1 MRTRRGYRSL
11 VYRLRC
17 LDGILTTRR
26 LRPFLRRRDSV
37 ARPQTVFIRARKPCL
52 FMRRR
57 LRGRYVGPINSSC
70 KAGKVTRLVT
80 RRSRLTFPQSA
91 RTFGP
96 PLLDVL
102 PQIRIVMEQSV
113 NEAWKRLLEEA
124 RRELPEA
131 TVRTWLEP
139 SEPIAL
145 DEGRLILGAPDQFAA
160 EWNESK
166 HAVLLARVAERVL
179 GRPTTVVFRVQEDRQ
194 RRPQMDFFVAPRESA
209 GVATATNIG
218 TTPLNERYSF
228 QTFVIG
234 KSNELAAAAAH
245 AVAEAPGK
253 TYNPLF
259 IYGATGL
266 GKTHLMQA
274 IAHAVL
280 EKNPETR
287 LQYFGAE
294 QFINDVI
301 ESIHARTMSE
311 FRRRYR
317 NDVDLLLV
325 DDVHFLEG
333 KEMTQEEFFHTFNAL
348 FEAHKQIV
356 LTSDRPPKEIPGL
369 EDRLI
374 SRFEWG
380 MVADIGHPDLEH
392 RIAILRKKA
401 EQDHLELT
409 IPDDVLRF
417 IAEHIRSSVR
427 ELEGCIIKLLLFAS
441 LKNREVTIELARE
454 ALSDKIRQGEDGA
467 GYDGTSGSAPSIDRV
482 QEVVARRWGVT
493 PEGLRSKAR
502 TKTLTIPRQVAM
514 YLARDMLGMQLVEI
528 GQAFGGRDHSTV
540 IHSVDKVERQM
551 MRDRTFK
558 ERVEMARQELSAL

>member
-1 MRTRRGYRSL
+1 MEL
-11 VYRLRC
+11 
-17 LDGILTTRR
+17 
-26 LRPFLRRRDSV
+26 
-37 ARPQTVFIRARKPCL
+37 
-52 FMRRR
+52 
-57 LRGRYVGPINSSC
+57 
-70 KAGKVTRLVT
+70 
-80 RRSRLTFPQSA
+80 SA
-91 RTFGP
+91 K
-96 PLLDVL
+96 
-102 PQIRIVMEQSV
+102 
-113 NEAWKRLLEEA
+113 EAWSRVLERA
-124 RRELPEA
+124 RRELPDA

-139 SEPIAL
+139 AEAL
-145 DEGRLILGAPDQFAA
+145 GLKGGQLLLAAPDQFAA
-160 EWNESK
+160 EWNATK
-166 HAVLLARVAERVL
+166 HAPLLSRLAGEAL
-179 GRPTTVVFRVQEDRQ
+179 GSAVDVVFQVQEERT
-194 RRPQMDFFVAPRESA
+194 RRAQMDFFVAPPA
-209 GVATATNIG
+209 GAEAATEPTRH
-218 TTPLNERYSF
+218 TTPLNERYTF
-228 QTFVIG
+228 RTFVIG

-245 AVAEAPGK
+245 AVAEAPGR

-280 EKNPETR
+280 PHKNGYR
-287 LQYFGAE
+287 AVYMGAE
-294 QFINDVI
+294 QFINEVI
-301 ESIHARTMSE
+301 ESIHSRTMSE

-317 NDVDLLLV
+317 ADVDMFLV

-348 FEAHKQIV
+348 HEAGKQIV

-369 EDRLI
+369 ESRLV

-380 MVADIGHPDLEH
+380 MVADIGQPDLEH

-441 LKNREVTIELARE
+441 LKHREISIDLARD
-454 ALSDKIRQGEDGA
+454 ALSDKIRQSEAATAAGA
-467 GYDGTSGSAPSIDRV
+467 RTLPSVDRV

-502 TKTLTIPRQVAM
+502 TKNLTIPRQVAM
-514 YLARDMLGMQLVEI
+514 FLARDLLGMQLVEI

-540 IHSVDKVERQM
+540 IHSVAKVQTQLSEDRQF
-551 MRDRTFK
+551 RDR
-558 ERVEMARQELSAL
+558 VDSARRELSAP

>member
-1 MRTRRGYRSL
+1 
-11 VYRLRC
+11 
-17 LDGILTTRR
+17 
-26 LRPFLRRRDSV
+26 
-37 ARPQTVFIRARKPCL
+37 
-52 FMRRR
+52 
-57 LRGRYVGPINSSC
+57 
-70 KAGKVTRLVT
+70 
-80 RRSRLTFPQSA
+80 
-91 RTFGP
+91 
-96 PLLDVL
+96 
-102 PQIRIVMEQSV
+102 MEQSAK
-113 NEAWKRLLEEA
+113 EAWKRLLDEA
-124 RRELPEA
+124 RRELPDA
-131 TVRTWLEP
+131 AVRSWLEP
-139 SEPIAL
+139 AVPLAL
-145 DEGRLILGAPDQFAA
+145 DDDRLIVGAPDQYAV

-166 HAVLLARVAERVL
+166 YASLLTRAAERVL
-179 GRPTTVVFRVQEDRQ
+179 GRPTAVVFRVQEDRQ
-194 RRPQMDFFVAPRESA
+194 RRPQMDFFVSPPT
-209 GVATATNIG
+209 ATATADKPG
-218 TTPLNERYSF
+218 AVTTPLNERYTF

-280 EKNPETR
+280 QKNPNTR
-287 LQYFGAE
+287 LLYLGAE
-294 QFINDVI
+294 QFLNEVI

-317 NDVDLLLV
+317 NDVDLFLV

-333 KEMTQEEFFHTFNAL
+333 KEQTQEEFFHTFNAL
-348 FEAHKQIV
+348 FEAHKQMV

-417 IAEHIRSSVR
+417 IAEHVRSSVR

-467 GYDGTSGSAPSIDRV
+467 VYTGQPTPSIDRV

-551 MRDRTFK
+551 VRDRTFK

>member
-1 MRTRRGYRSL
+1 MQL
-11 VYRLRC
+11 
-17 LDGILTTRR
+17 
-26 LRPFLRRRDSV
+26 
-37 ARPQTVFIRARKPCL
+37 
-52 FMRRR
+52 
-57 LRGRYVGPINSSC
+57 
-70 KAGKVTRLVT
+70 
-80 RRSRLTFPQSA
+80 SA
-91 RTFGP
+91 K
-96 PLLDVL
+96 D
-102 PQIRIVMEQSV
+102 
-113 NEAWKRLLEEA
+113 AWKRILDEA
-124 RRELPEA
+124 HRELPDH
-131 TVRTWLEP
+131 TIRTWLEP
-139 SEPIAL
+139 TEAIAL
-145 DEGRLILGAPDQFAA
+145 DEGRLIVGAPDQFAV
-160 EWNESK
+160 EWNETK
-166 HAVLLARVAERVL
+166 HAALLSKLAEPVV
-179 GRPTTVVFRVQEDRQ
+179 GQPTSIVFRVHEDRHK
-194 RRPQMDFFVAPRESA
+194 RPQMDFFVAPPTPSNGRAPGDA
-209 GVATATNIG
+209 GEG
-218 TTPLNERYSF
+218 RTPTGHPSSQALNERYTF
-228 QTFVIG
+228 DTFVIG

-245 AVAEAPGK
+245 AAAESPGK

-274 IAHAVL
+274 IAQQVIGRQ
-280 EKNPETR
+280 PETR
-287 LQYFGAE
+287 VLYVGAE
-294 QFINDVI
+294 QFINEVI
-301 ESIHARTMSE
+301 ESIHSRTMPE

-317 NDVDLLLV
+317 SDVDLFLV

-348 FEAHKQIV
+348 YEGNKQIV

-380 MVADIGHPDLEH
+380 MVADIGTPDLEH

-401 EQDHLELT
+401 YQDHLELT

-441 LKNREVTIELARE
+441 LKNREITIELARE
-454 ALSDKIRQGEDGA
+454 ALADKIRQGEESAFA
-467 GYDGTSGSAPSIDRV
+467 GPATPSIDRV

-558 ERVEMARQELSAL
+558 ERIEMARQELSAL

>member
-1 MRTRRGYRSL
+1 
-11 VYRLRC
+11 
-17 LDGILTTRR
+17 
-26 LRPFLRRRDSV
+26 
-37 ARPQTVFIRARKPCL
+37 
-52 FMRRR
+52 
-57 LRGRYVGPINSSC
+57 
-70 KAGKVTRLVT
+70 
-80 RRSRLTFPQSA
+80 
-91 RTFGP
+91 
-96 PLLDVL
+96 
-102 PQIRIVMEQSV
+102 MEQSAK
-113 NEAWKRLLEEA
+113 EAWKRLLEEA
-124 RRELPEA
+124 RRELPDA

-139 SEPIAL
+139 AEPIAL
-145 DEGRLILGAPDQFAA
+145 DEGRLILGAPDQFAV

-166 HAVLLARVAERVL
+166 HATVLARAAERVF
-179 GRPTTVVFRVQEDRQ
+179 GRPTAVVFRVQEDRQ
-194 RRPQMDFFVAPRESA
+194 QRPQMDFFVAPRGGEGA
-209 GVATATNIG
+209 VATERAGAN
-218 TTPLNERYSF
+218 TPLNERYTFES
-228 QTFVIG
+228 FVIG

-245 AVAEAPGK
+245 AVTEAPGR

-280 EKNPETR
+280 ERNPETR
-287 LQYFGAE
+287 LLYVGAE
-294 QFINDVI
+294 QFINEVI
-301 ESIHARTMSE
+301 ESIQARTMPE

-317 NDVDLLLV
+317 NDIDLLLV

-333 KEMTQEEFFHTFNAL
+333 KEMTQDEFFHTFNAL
-348 FEAHKQIV
+348 FEGRKQMV

-380 MVADIGHPDLEH
+380 MVADIGQPDLEH

-401 EQDHLELT
+401 QQDHLELT

-454 ALSDKIRQGEDGA
+454 ALSDKIRQGEDA
-467 GYDGTSGSAPSIDRV
+467 GSYGSPPTPSIDRV

-502 TKTLTIPRQVAM
+502 TKTLTIPRQIAM
-514 YLARDMLGMQLVEI
+514 YLARDMLRMQLVEI

-558 ERVEMARQELSAL
+558 ERIEMARQELSAL

>member
-1 MRTRRGYRSL
+1 
-11 VYRLRC
+11 
-17 LDGILTTRR
+17 
-26 LRPFLRRRDSV
+26 
-37 ARPQTVFIRARKPCL
+37 
-52 FMRRR
+52 
-57 LRGRYVGPINSSC
+57 
-70 KAGKVTRLVT
+70 
-80 RRSRLTFPQSA
+80 
-91 RTFGP
+91 
-96 PLLDVL
+96 
-102 PQIRIVMEQSV
+102 MEQSTK
-113 NEAWKRLLEEA
+113 EAWKGLLEEA
-124 RRELPEA
+124 RRELPDA

-139 SEPIAL
+139 AVPIAL
-145 DEGRLILGAPDQFAA
+145 DDGRLIVGAPDQFAV

-166 HAVLLARVAERVL
+166 HATVLARAAERVF

-194 RRPQMDFFVAPRESA
+194 QRPQMDFFVAPREPAA
-209 GVATATNIG
+209 GAGDKTGVP
-218 TTPLNERYSF
+218 TTPLNERYTF

-280 EKNPETR
+280 DKYPGTR
-287 LQYFGAE
+287 VHYFGAE
-294 QFINDVI
+294 QFINEVI

-317 NDVDLLLV
+317 NDVDLFLV

-348 FEAHKQIV
+348 FEGHKQIV

-380 MVADIGHPDLEH
+380 LVADIGHPDLEH

-409 IPDDVLRF
+409 IP
-417 IAEHIRSSVR
+417 
-427 ELEGCIIKLLLFAS
+427 
-441 LKNREVTIELARE
+441 EVTIELARE
-454 ALSDKIRQGEDGA
+454 ALSDKIRQGEEGA
-467 GYDGTSGSAPSIDRV
+467 SYTQPTPSIDRV

-514 YLARDMLGMQLVEI
+514 YLAR
-528 GQAFGGRDHSTV
+528 
-540 IHSVDKVERQM
+540 
-551 MRDRTFK
+551 
-558 ERVEMARQELSAL
+558 

>member
-1 MRTRRGYRSL
+1 MEL
-11 VYRLRC
+11 
-17 LDGILTTRR
+17 
-26 LRPFLRRRDSV
+26 
-37 ARPQTVFIRARKPCL
+37 
-52 FMRRR
+52 
-57 LRGRYVGPINSSC
+57 
-70 KAGKVTRLVT
+70 
-80 RRSRLTFPQSA
+80 SA
-91 RTFGP
+91 
-96 PLLDVL
+96 
-102 PQIRIVMEQSV
+102 QQ
-113 NEAWKRLLEEA
+113 AWARLLEAA
-124 RRELPEA
+124 RAELPDP

-139 SEPIAL
+139 LQPMVLE
-145 DEGRLILGAPDQFAA
+145 EGRLMLGAPDQFAV

-166 HAVLLARVAERVL
+166 HTDLLQRAAESAL
-179 GRPTTVVFRVQEDRQ
+179 GRQLEVVFRVQEDRAK
-194 RRPQMDFFVAPRESA
+194 RPQMDFFVASPAPAASEQAHNR
-209 GVATATNIG
+209 ATR
-218 TTPLNERYSF
+218 PLNERYSF
-228 QTFVIG
+228 RTFVIG

-280 EKNPETR
+280 ERAPESR
-287 LQYFGAE
+287 VVYMGAE
-294 QFINDVI
+294 QFINEVI
-301 ESIHARTMSE
+301 ESIHSRTMGD
-311 FRRRYR
+311 FRRQYR
-317 NDVDLLLV
+317 DDVDIFLV

-348 FEAHKQIV
+348 HEAQKQIV

-369 EDRLI
+369 ESRLV

-380 MVADIGHPDLEH
+380 MVADIGQPDLEH

-417 IAEHIRSSVR
+417 IAEHVRSSVR

-441 LKNREVTIELARE
+441 LKHREVSIDLARE
-454 ALSDKIRQGEDGA
+454 ALADKIRQTSTVTTER
-467 GYDGTSGSAPSIDRV
+467 GTSLPSVDRV

-502 TKTLTIPRQVAM
+502 TKSLTVPRQVAM
-514 YLARDMLGMQLVEI
+514 YLARDLLGMQLVEI

-540 IHSVDKVERQM
+540 IHSVEKVQRTMQSDQRF
-551 MRDRTFK
+551 RDR
-558 ERVEMARQELSAL
+558 VEHARRELATVA

>member
-1 MRTRRGYRSL
+1 
-11 VYRLRC
+11 
-17 LDGILTTRR
+17 
-26 LRPFLRRRDSV
+26 
-37 ARPQTVFIRARKPCL
+37 
-52 FMRRR
+52 
-57 LRGRYVGPINSSC
+57 
-70 KAGKVTRLVT
+70 
-80 RRSRLTFPQSA
+80 
-91 RTFGP
+91 
-96 PLLDVL
+96 
-102 PQIRIVMEQSV
+102 
-113 NEAWKRLLEEA
+113 
-124 RRELPEA
+124 
-131 TVRTWLEP
+131 
-139 SEPIAL
+139 
-145 DEGRLILGAPDQFAA
+145 
-160 EWNESK
+160 
-166 HAVLLARVAERVL
+166 
-179 GRPTTVVFRVQEDRQ
+179 VVFRVLEDRQ
-194 RRPQMDFFVAPRESA
+194 QRPQMDFFVAPKPSPQAMASA
-209 GVATATNIG
+209 
-218 TTPLNERYSF
+218 TTPLNERYTFESF
-228 QTFVIG
+228 VVG

-245 AVAEAPGK
+245 AVAEAPGR

-280 EKNPETR
+280 KRNPETR
-287 LQYFGAE
+287 LLYVGAE
-294 QFINDVI
+294 QFINEVI
-301 ESIHARTMSE
+301 ESIQARTMPE

-317 NDVDLLLV
+317 NDIDLLLV

-333 KEMTQEEFFHTFNAL
+333 KEMTQDEFFHTFNAL
-348 FEAHKQIV
+348 FEGRKQMV

-380 MVADIGHPDLEH
+380 MVADIGQPDLEH

-401 EQDHLELT
+401 HQDHLELT

-417 IAEHIRSSVR
+417 IAEHVRSSVR

-454 ALSDKIRQGEDGA
+454 ALADKIRQGEE
-467 GYDGTSGSAPSIDRV
+467 SAYPGPATPSIDRV

-514 YLARDMLGMQLVEI
+514 YLARNMLGMQLVEI

-551 MRDRTFK
+551 VRDRTFK
-558 ERVEMARQELSAL
+558 ERIEMARQELSAL

>member
-1 MRTRRGYRSL
+1 
-11 VYRLRC
+11 
-17 LDGILTTRR
+17 
-26 LRPFLRRRDSV
+26 
-37 ARPQTVFIRARKPCL
+37 
-52 FMRRR
+52 
-57 LRGRYVGPINSSC
+57 
-70 KAGKVTRLVT
+70 
-80 RRSRLTFPQSA
+80 
-91 RTFGP
+91 
-96 PLLDVL
+96 
-102 PQIRIVMEQSV
+102 MEQQTKD
-113 NEAWKRLLEEA
+113 AWKRLLDEA
-124 RRELPEA
+124 RRELPDA

-139 SEPIAL
+139 AVPIAL
-145 DEGRLILGAPDQFAA
+145 DDDRLVLGAPDQFAV

-166 HAVLLARVAERVL
+166 HAGVLARAAERVF

-194 RRPQMDFFVAPRESA
+194 QRPQMDFFVAPREPA
-209 GVATATNIG
+209 GGDKTAMP
-218 TTPLNERYSF
+218 TTPLNERYTF

-274 IAHAVL
+274 IAHGVL
-280 EKNPETR
+280 EKYPVTR
-287 LQYFGAE
+287 VHYFGAE
-294 QFINDVI
+294 QFINEVI

-317 NDVDLLLV
+317 NDVDLFLV

-348 FEAHKQIV
+348 FEGHKQIV

-380 MVADIGHPDLEH
+380 LVADIGHPDLEH

-417 IAEHIRSSVR
+417 IAEHVRSSVR

-441 LKNREVTIELARE
+441 LKNREVTMELARE
-454 ALSDKIRQGEDGA
+454 ALADKIRQGEAEASYVGQA
-467 GYDGTSGSAPSIDRV
+467 TPSIDRV

-493 PEGLRSKAR
+493 PDGLRSKAR

-514 YLARDMLGMQLVEI
+514 YLAREMLGMQLVEI

-551 MRDRTFK
+551 VRDRTFK
-558 ERVEMARQELSAL
+558 ERVDMARQELSAL

>member
-1 MRTRRGYRSL
+1 MEL
-11 VYRLRC
+11 
-17 LDGILTTRR
+17 
-26 LRPFLRRRDSV
+26 
-37 ARPQTVFIRARKPCL
+37 
-52 FMRRR
+52 
-57 LRGRYVGPINSSC
+57 
-70 KAGKVTRLVT
+70 
-80 RRSRLTFPQSA
+80 SA
-91 RTFGP
+91 KET
-96 PLLDVL
+96 
-102 PQIRIVMEQSV
+102 
-113 NEAWKRLLEEA
+113 WKRLLEEA
-124 RRELPEA
+124 RRVLPDA

-139 SEPIAL
+139 AEPVAL
-145 DEGRLILGAPDQFAA
+145 SEGRLLVGTPDQFAA

-166 HAVLLARVAERVL
+166 HSGMLSRLAGEVL
-179 GRPTTVVFRVQEDRQ
+179 GTPLDIVFQVQEERAQ
-194 RRPQMDFFVAPRESA
+194 RPQMDFFVAPPADEDMA
-209 GVATATNIG
+209 PGPDATR
-218 TTPLNERYSF
+218 PLNERYAF
-228 QTFVIG
+228 RTFVIG

-245 AVAEAPGK
+245 AVAAAPGR

-274 IAHAVL
+274 VAHAIL
-280 EKNPETR
+280 ERKPGNQVT
-287 LQYFGAE
+287 YMGAE

-301 ESIHARTMSE
+301 ESIHGRKMPE
-311 FRRRYR
+311 FRKRYR
-317 NDVDLLLV
+317 EDIDIFLV

-348 FEAHKQIV
+348 HEAGKQIV

-369 EDRLI
+369 ESRLV

-380 MVADIGHPDLEH
+380 MVADIGQPDLEH

-417 IAEHIRSSVR
+417 IAEHVRSSVR

-441 LKNREVTIELARE
+441 LKHREVSIDLARE
-454 ALSDKIRQGEDGA
+454 ALADKIKHANGELEA
-467 GYDGTSGSAPSIDRV
+467 AAALPSIDRV

-502 TKTLTIPRQVAM
+502 TKSLTVPRQVAM
-514 YLARDMLGMQLVEI
+514 YLARDLLSMQLVEI

-540 IHSVDKVERQM
+540 IHSLDKVEKNM
-551 MRDRTFK
+551 SADRKFR
-558 ERVEMARQELSAL
+558 ERVEFARQELVAP

>member
-1 MRTRRGYRSL
+1 
-11 VYRLRC
+11 
-17 LDGILTTRR
+17 
-26 LRPFLRRRDSV
+26 
-37 ARPQTVFIRARKPCL
+37 
-52 FMRRR
+52 
-57 LRGRYVGPINSSC
+57 
-70 KAGKVTRLVT
+70 
-80 RRSRLTFPQSA
+80 
-91 RTFGP
+91 
-96 PLLDVL
+96 
-102 PQIRIVMEQSV
+102 MEQSTK
-113 NEAWKRLLEEA
+113 EAWKRLLDEA
-124 RRELPEA
+124 RRELPDA

-139 SEPIAL
+139 AVPIAL
-145 DEGRLILGAPDQFAA
+145 DDDRLIVGAPDQFAV

-166 HAVLLARVAERVL
+166 HASVLARAAERVF
-179 GRPTTVVFRVQEDRQ
+179 GRPTAVVFRVQEDRQ
-194 RRPQMDFFVAPRESA
+194 QRPQMDFFVAPRE
-209 GVATATNIG
+209 
-218 TTPLNERYSF
+218 
-228 QTFVIG
+228 
-234 KSNELAAAAAH
+234 
-245 AVAEAPGK
+245 

-280 EKNPETR
+280 KKYPGTR
-287 LQYFGAE
+287 VHYFGAE
-294 QFINDVI
+294 QFINEVI

-311 FRRRYR
+311 FRRRYG
-317 NDVDLLLV
+317 NDVDLFLV

-380 MVADIGHPDLEH
+380 LVADIGHPDLEH

-454 ALSDKIRQGEDGA
+454 ALSDKIRQGEE
-467 GYDGTSGSAPSIDRV
+467 SATYAQPTPSIDRV